1 MAVGKNNHNVIITSE
16 GGVGT
21 GLVRT
26 AGGFIWSEE
35 RCSKVG
41 KGKLCLKMQKFK
53 VGGSRVEEY
62 Y

>member
-26 AGGFIWSEE
+26 AGQSIRSETE
-35 RCSKVG
+35 K
-41 KGKLCLKMQKFK
+41 KGVLRL
-53 VGGSRVEEY
+53 GAAW
-62 Y
+62 